1 MPTTF
6 SAVLLGNLPIIDT
19 TDGNNTAENAA
30 ALVGLSFGTAADPLF
45 NNEVTWSAETLLGGV
60 YDMDGSPTETF
71 SIDGGAPQTFS
82 GTSVYGATVSYL
94 DGSTATVS
102 AVIAQDGAGNTYL
115 MPEFSPNADQAA
127 LEAGPI
133 RSISLDSLLGNTFS
147 GLTASRED
155 WEIVTCFTAATKI
168 ATSNGLTLIDNLR
181 PGDRIK
187 TLDNGYQPLRW
198 IGQRTVAAQGVFA
211 PVQIEAGA
219 LGNRRDLQVSQQ
231 HRMLI
236 QDWRAEF
243 FTGHTQA
250 LVAAKHLVHMPG
262 ISLREGGEVT
272 YFHLLFDQHEIIFAE
287 GCMSES
293 FHPGEMGWQGLESA
307 ARDEIL
313 SLFPELRKFGLGS
326 YGPVAR
332 PVIRPHE
339 AALSV
344 A

>member
-6 SAVLLGNLPIIDT
+6 SAILLGNLPIIDPI
-19 TDGNNTAENAA
+19 DGNNTAENAA
-30 ALVGLSFGTAADPLF
+30 ALVGLSFGTAGDPLF
-45 NNEVTWSAETLLGGV
+45 NGEVLWSAETVFGGV
-60 YDMDGSPTETF
+60 YDMDGIPPETF
-71 SIDGGAPQTFS
+71 STDGGSPQTFS
-82 GTSVYGATVSYL
+82 GTSVYGATLTYL
-94 DGSTATVS
+94 DGTTATIS
-102 AVIAQDGAGNTYL
+102 AVIAQDSVGNTYL

-133 RSISLDSLLGNTFS
+133 RSISLDSLLGNTFT
-147 GLTASRED
+147 GLTANRED
-155 WEIVTCFTAATKI
+155 WQIVTCFTSGTKI
-168 ATSNGLTLIDNLR
+168 ATSNGLTLIDNLK

-187 TLDNGYQPLRW
+187 TLDNGTQPLRW
-198 IGQRTVAAQGVFA
+198 IGQRTVPADAAFA
-211 PVQIEAGA
+211 PVLIEAGA
-219 LGNRRDLQVSQQ
+219 LGNRRDLKVSQQ
-231 HRMLI
+231 HRMLV

-243 FTGHTQA
+243 FTGHKQA

-262 ISLREGGEVT
+262 ISLLEGGEVT

-293 FHPGEMGWQGLESA
+293 FHPGEMGWQGLECA

-313 SLFPELRKFGLGS
+313 ALFPELRKCGLKS